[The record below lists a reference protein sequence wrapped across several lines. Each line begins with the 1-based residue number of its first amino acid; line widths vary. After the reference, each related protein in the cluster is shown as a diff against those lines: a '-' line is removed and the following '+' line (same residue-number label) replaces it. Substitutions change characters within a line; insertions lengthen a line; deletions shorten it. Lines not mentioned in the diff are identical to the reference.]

1 MSVTSEVLEKIK
13 KQDPHEFEF
22 SPGRGGSAREP
33 RAHGEETPE
42 FVKAKIY
49 ERNVEPDRVVM
60 FRVPWLDDKGDLQVN
75 RGFRIQYNNAI
86 GPYKGGT
93 RFHPSVNLG
102 ILKFLGFEQIFKNS

>member
-1 MSVTSEVLEKIK
+1 MSVTSEILEKIK

-22 SPGRGGSAREP
+22 HQAAEEVLESLEP
-33 RAHGEETPE
+33 TAKKHPE

-49 ERNVEPDRVVM
+49 ERIVEPDRVVM
-60 FRVPWLDDKGDLQVN
+60 FRVPWLDDKGELQVN
-75 RGFRIQYNNAI
+75 RGFRIQFNNAI

-102 ILKFLGFEQIFKNS
+102 